1 MRALPENIKYYERT
15 ELMEILTTVLL
26 GIGTVFAGLVVI
38 TLLVM
43 LLRLFAGNKQEA
55 SAPAAVPAAPAAP
68 QRTEIANRQEFV
80 AAVSAVLAEE
90 LGTDVSAI
98 RIHSI
103 KKI

>member
-1 MRALPENIKYYERT
+1 
-15 ELMEILTTVLL
+15 MEILTTVLL
-26 GIGTVFAGLVVI
+26 GLGTVFAGLIVI
-38 TLLVM
+38 ILLVM

-55 SAPAAVPAAPAAP
+55 PGAVAPAAPAAP
-68 QRTEIANRQEFV
+68 QKTEIANRQEFV

>member
-1 MRALPENIKYYERT
+1 
-15 ELMEILTTVLL
+15 MEILTTVLL

-38 TLLVM
+38 ILLVM

-55 SAPAAVPAAPAAP
+55 PGAAAPVAPAAP
-68 QRTEIANRQEFV
+68 QKAEIANRQEFV

>member
-1 MRALPENIKYYERT
+1 
-15 ELMEILTTVLL
+15 MEILTTVFL
-26 GIGTVFAGLVVI
+26 GLGTVFAGLIVI
-38 TLLVM
+38 ILLVM

-55 SAPAAVPAAPAAP
+55 PQAVAPVAPAAP

>member
-1 MRALPENIKYYERT
+1 
-15 ELMEILTTVLL
+15 MEILTTVLL
-26 GIGTVFAGLVVI
+26 GVGTVFAGLVVI
-38 TLLVM
+38 ILLVM

-55 SAPAAVPAAPAAP
+55 PQAAAPAAPAAP
-68 QRTEIANRQEFV
+68 QKAEIANRQEFV

>member
-1 MRALPENIKYYERT
+1 
-15 ELMEILTTVLL
+15 MEILTTVLL

-38 TLLVM
+38 ILLVM
-43 LLRLFAGNKQEA
+43 LLRLFAGNKEE
-55 SAPAAVPAAPAAP
+55 APAAKAAAPAAP
-68 QRTEIANRQEFV
+68 VKTEIANRQEFV

>member
-1 MRALPENIKYYERT
+1 
-15 ELMEILTTVLL
+15 MEILTTVLL
-26 GIGTVFAGLVVI
+26 GIGTVFAGLIVI
-38 TLLVM
+38 ILLVM

-55 SAPAAVPAAPAAP
+55 PQAVAPAAPAAS
-68 QRTEIANRQEFV
+68 QKTEIANRQEFV